1 MDATKLTNIIVP
13 LDGSE
18 RSEEALPL
26 AVEMARRFQARLTLM
41 RVGQRPEIASL
52 GEARDLSGLLDEI
65 ESRCRKYLD
74 EVKQKL
80 DSPDLDVAI
89 EYVMGVASQCLVE
102 RTQQP
107 DCSMM
112 VMSTHG
118 RDGLSRWLIGSVA
131 EKVTR
136 HAACPVTL
144 IRSSQS

>member
-1 MDATKLTNIIVP
+1 MDATNLSNIIVP
-13 LDGSE
+13 LDGSA

-26 AVEMARRFQARLTLM
+26 AAEIARRFSARLTLL

-52 GEARDLSGLLDEI
+52 GEARELSGLLDEI
-65 ESRCRKYLD
+65 ESRCRTYLD
-74 EVKQKL
+74 EVKHKL
-80 DSPDLDVAI
+80 ASPDLEVAT

-102 RTQQP
+102 RSQQP
-107 DCSMM
+107 DCSMI

-136 HAACPVTL
+136 HASCPVTL
-144 IRSSQS
+144 IRSTKD